1 MAFLGQSSIVQSE
14 IDSFWLTFHKKHKEM
29 VFNSYFPFILD
40 KSKCVKE
47 KRKTLKLYT
56 IYYDIVGG
64 RKKKLRQNIGL
75 KIKEEAKLIFTST
88 LLHTTFAF

>member
-64 RKKKLRQNIGL
+64 RKKKN
-75 KIKEEAKLIFTST
+75 
-88 LLHTTFAF
+88 

>member
-1 MAFLGQSSIVQSE
+1 
-14 IDSFWLTFHKKHKEM
+14 M

-47 KRKTLKLYT
+47 KRKNLKLYT

-64 RKKKLRQNIGL
+64 RKKKKYNNIQNTGL

-88 LLHTTFAF
+88 LLHTTLAF